1 MGGERTHLTP
11 RGWGVLQQTAVEIGK
26 RCPCD
31 CSAVINIEKIA
42 ELCQDKKHDKTS
54 NGAAYG
60 VYDVMKGG
68 YKNGFS
74 NTRKTPAC
82 RSRRGL
88 PGFDARHS
96 VCHLP
101 G

>member
-1 MGGERTHLTP
+1 M
-11 RGWGVLQQTAVEIGK
+11 
-26 RCPCD
+26 
-31 CSAVINIEKIA
+31 SNIEKIA
-42 ELCQDKKHDKTS
+42 ELCQDKKYDKTS

-88 PGFDARHS
+88 PGFDARQAF
-96 VCHLP
+96 CLLP
-101 G
+101 GFGKIMRQYQRVPAPARRNH